1 MSVFLR
7 VPIRARELFVAGFSA
22 CSSEHPASKLN
33 GATMFRI
40 ITIEREYGC
49 GAGEIAQKLAD
60 RLRWKLWDQLLAHE
74 VARHARCKPCEVEQ
88 REERRDPIYYRLLKS
103 FVRGSYEGALR
114 ADQVEM
120 LDADS
125 IFHISKRVIEQA
137 ASDGECV
144 IVGRGSQLFL
154 EHRRDALRVFLYAPV
169 TEKVQRLVSEGS
181 RESDAQILVD
191 TVDRERAAFIRKY
204 FGVEWP
210 NREIYHAMFNTAA
223 GDQAVID
230 AILCLMHTPATARPA
245 ESLHALP
252 QVH

>member
-1 MSVFLR
+1 LSNELIVSVFLR
-7 VPIRARELFVAGFSA
+7 VPIRTRELSVAGFSA
-22 CSSEHPASKLN
+22 FSSEHPASKLN

-60 RLRWKLWDQLLAHE
+60 RLHWKLWDQLLAHE

-125 IFHISKRVIEQA
+125 IFRISKRVIEQA

-144 IVGRGSQLFL
+144 IVGRG
-154 EHRRDALRVFLYAPV
+154 
-169 TEKVQRLVSEGS
+169 
-181 RESDAQILVD
+181 I
-191 TVDRERAAFIRKY
+191 AAFSRAPPRCSAHLSLRSRNRKSAAPRIRGQHRIGRSNSGGY
-204 FGVEWP
+204 RGP
-210 NREIYHAMFNTAA
+210 R
-223 GDQAVID
+223 
-230 AILCLMHTPATARPA
+230 ARCFY
-245 ESLHALP
+245 
-252 QVH
+252 QKVF

>member
-1 MSVFLR
+1 
-7 VPIRARELFVAGFSA
+7 
-22 CSSEHPASKLN
+22 
-33 GATMFRI
+33 MFRI

-60 RLRWKLWDQLLAHE
+60 RLHWKLWDQLLAQE
-74 VARHARCKPCEVEQ
+74 VARYARCKLSEVEQ
-88 REERRDPIYYRLLKS
+88 REERRDPLYYRLLKS

-114 ADQVEM
+114 ADQIEM

-137 ASDGECV
+137 ASEGECV

-154 EHRRDALRVFLYAPV
+154 EHRSDTLRVFLYASAKD
-169 TEKVQRLVSEGS
+169 KVRRLVSQGS
-181 RESDAQILVD
+181 RESDAQTLVAA
-191 TVDRERAAFIRKY
+191 VDRERAAFVKKY

-210 NREIYHAMFNTAA
+210 NREIYHAMFNTSA
-223 GDQAVID
+223 GDQAVMD

-245 ESLHALP
+245 DSLHAVP

>member
-1 MSVFLR
+1 
-7 VPIRARELFVAGFSA
+7 
-22 CSSEHPASKLN
+22 
-33 GATMFRI
+33 
-40 ITIEREYGC
+40 
-49 GAGEIAQKLAD
+49 
-60 RLRWKLWDQLLAHE
+60 
-74 VARHARCKPCEVEQ
+74 VEQ
-88 REERRDPIYYRLLKS
+88 REERRDPLYYRLLKS

-137 ASDGECV
+137 ATEGECV

-154 EHRRDALRVFLYAPV
+154 RHRSDTLRIFLYAPV
-169 TEKVQRLVSEGS
+169 QEKVQRLVSQGS

-204 FGVEWP
+204 FNVEWP
-210 NREIYHAMFNTAA
+210 NRELYHAMFNTAS

-230 AILCLMHTPATARPA
+230 AILCLMHTPAAALQP
-245 ESLHALP
+245 ESLQALP
-252 QVH
+252 HIH

>member
-1 MSVFLR
+1 MLQSA
-7 VPIRARELFVAGFSA
+7 PGAGFVSGFSA
-22 CSSEHPASKLN
+22 FPPEHPASKLN
-33 GATMFRI
+33 GAVMFRI

-49 GAGEIAQKLAD
+49 GAVGITQKLAD
-60 RLRWKLWDQLLAHE
+60 RLRWKLWDQLLAQE

-88 REERRDPIYYRLLKS
+88 REERRDPLYYRLLKS

-137 ASDGECV
+137 ASEGECV

-154 EHRRDALRVFLYAPV
+154 RHRSDTLRIFLYAPAI
-169 TEKVQRLVSEGS
+169 EKVQRLVSQGS

-204 FGVEWP
+204 FNVEWP
-210 NREIYHAMFNTAA
+210 NRELYHAMLNTAS

-230 AILCLMHTPATARPA
+230 AILCLMHTPAAALQP
-245 ESLHALP
+245 ESLQALP
-252 QVH
+252 HIH